1 MSNEMVIQYK
11 QVIDRAP
18 TRKRDTAVTRGVDF
32 SAITNPAGLV

>member
-1 MSNEMVIQYK
+1 MVIQYK